1 MSKEK
6 TIKPIGDDA
15 YQRREKHRRRKEGII
30 QAIVILVTIAF
41 LVLIG
46 VNVAKNL
53 ELNHV
58 HSGFSFLKNTAGFD
72 IGEHSLPFGPE
83 DSFLW
88 ALVVG
93 LGNTIRVAFIAIIT
107 ATILGI
113 VVGLMRLSRHPI
125 IRFLGVAH
133 VEFYRNIPLLV
144 LLLALYLAITE
155 LLPRGLHAFHLGHWV
170 YLSKAGLQY
179 ATPIMGWWAS
189 LIALVVSLGVAT
201 LTYFRSKRYL
211 VTQMATVTALASFL
225 LSFVIVWAL
234 CGTLGGWEFPE
245 KTRFSLT
252 GGGQLTPEFLTLWLG
267 LTLFTSA
274 SIAEIV
280 RAGVTSVSEGQ
291 WNAALALGL
300 SRWETISYII
310 FPQSMR
316 LVIPPLAS
324 QYMNLTKNSSLA
336 VMVGYPDLVS
346 VANTTINVSA
356 QAIEVIV
363 VIMVVYLL
371 LNLLISLVMNA
382 INKHVTRSP
391 L

>member
-1 MSKEK
+1 M
-6 TIKPIGDDA
+6 
-15 YQRREKHRRRKEGII
+15 Y
-30 QAIVILVTIAF
+30 
-41 LVLIG
+41 
-46 VNVAKNL
+46 
-53 ELNHV
+53 
-58 HSGFSFLKNTAGFD
+58 
-72 IGEHSLPFGPE
+72 
-83 DSFLW
+83 
-88 ALVVG
+88 
-93 LGNTIRVAFIAIIT
+93 
-107 ATILGI
+107 
-113 VVGLMRLSRHPI
+113 
-125 IRFLGVAH
+125 
-133 VEFYRNIPLLV
+133 
-144 LLLALYLAITE
+144 
-155 LLPRGLHAFHLGHWV
+155 
-170 YLSKAGLQY
+170 
-179 ATPIMGWWAS
+179 
-189 LIALVVSLGVAT
+189 
-201 LTYFRSKRYL
+201 KR
-211 VTQMATVTALASFL
+211 Q
-225 LSFVIVWAL
+225 
-234 CGTLGGWEFPE
+234 GWEFPE